1 MGACGSPVRWTT
13 GREGESELRVAPP
26 RALLLGC
33 DPPGTPPGASAG
45 PSPTVPLGS
54 EAWELMTSPRPS
66 RRARVHPALTVPGS
80 AAPGAQGTT
89 SLSWASFPIAPLSE
103 RREPALGP
111 TPASSHRWGRPRLC
125 PSHPFCSLTGFSF
138 PALSILCKAAVL
150 PEAPSC
156 PAQAPSGSASA
167 VAYSYFPS
175 VIPGWR
181 AADPQIR
188 SVEPV
193 RCLFRV

>member
-1 MGACGSPVRWTT
+1 MRWTT
-13 GREGESELRVAPP
+13 GREGESELRIAPP
-26 RALLLGC
+26 CALLLGC

-45 PSPTVPLGS
+45 LGPTVPLGS

-66 RRARVHPALTVPGS
+66 RRARVHPALTVPS
-80 AAPGAQGTT
+80 SMAPGAQGTM
-89 SLSWASFPIAPLSE
+89 SLSWASVPIARLSE

-167 VAYSYFPS
+167 VAYSSFPS
-175 VIPGWR
+175 VIPGWK